1 MKCVYA
7 TPKIGTSN
15 HVLYTTGVS
24 LRVNLYI
31 IQIDVIIIIIHIVHC
46 VSELEIT

>member
-15 HVLYTTGVS
+15 HVMYTTSVS

-31 IQIDVIIIIIHIVHC
+31 IQIDVIIIIHIVHC
-46 VSELEIT
+46 VSELEVT